1 MAPKPIPRRL
11 GRKLR
16 MIREHEG
23 WTLDQMAEAVGK
35 AGVSRRTRV
44 YEWEHGDRQPDLS
57 TLLAY
62 ARLVD
67 VPVEVLIDDEIDLQ
81 IEDMK

>member
-1 MAPKPIPRRL
+1 
-11 GRKLR
+11 
-16 MIREHEG
+16 MIRDHKG
-23 WTLDQMAEAVGK
+23 WTLDRMAEAVGK

-44 YEWEHGDRQPDLS
+44 YEWERGDRQPDLS

-67 VPVEVLIDDEIDLQ
+67 VSVEVLIDDEMDLQ
-81 IEDMK
+81 LEDKAA